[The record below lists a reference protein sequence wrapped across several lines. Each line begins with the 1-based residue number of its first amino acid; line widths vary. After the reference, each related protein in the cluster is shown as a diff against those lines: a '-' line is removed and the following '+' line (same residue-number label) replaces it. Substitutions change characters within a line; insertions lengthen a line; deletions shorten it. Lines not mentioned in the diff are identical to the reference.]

1 MGRRDQDQLH
11 DNISSDAIALSMPPA
26 YKSYPSNAVPALHH
40 CRKLVRPLKLRHVH
54 LRPAQMVT
62 ERTYLGAKATMLSDI
77 RMFVALTAET
87 AFTSGYGGEPPTRR
101 RSAATSGEGIS
112 HRAALMCS

>member
-1 MGRRDQDQLH
+1 MLYLPC
-11 DNISSDAIALSMPPA
+11 ITAASSFARLSFATSIFGVRPPA
-26 YKSYPSNAVPALHH
+26 AD
-40 CRKLVRPLKLRHVH
+40 
-54 LRPAQMVT
+54 VT